1 MLKVKHE
8 GRTKVVNVEVLG
20 QGGDGRSL
28 MLVPGEEQHIKQF
41 VHHQT
46 SNIKL
51 PLPTG
56 TGLKIPPA
64 AQQALQM
71 TGAIPFGGMGSPAG
85 EE

>member
-41 VHHQT
+41 VV
-46 SNIKL
+46 NIKL